1 MRPPTQLRRR
11 DHSPARTAC
20 GEQFPGAV
28 GWALADCAPDMMF
41 SPATNTALST
51 VVAKESV
58 PFKLAGAFPYVQ
70 VTG

>member
-1 MRPPTQLRRR
+1 MVNNSRCCRLGPSRLRPGHDVL
-11 DHSPARTAC
+11 
-20 GEQFPGAV
+20 
-28 GWALADCAPDMMF
+28 
-41 SPATNTALST
+41 PATNTALST